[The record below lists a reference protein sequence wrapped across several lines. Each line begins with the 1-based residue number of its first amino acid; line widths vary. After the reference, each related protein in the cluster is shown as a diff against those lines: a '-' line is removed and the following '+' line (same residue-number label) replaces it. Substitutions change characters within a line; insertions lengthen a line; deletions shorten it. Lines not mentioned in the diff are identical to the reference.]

1 MVKKGQWHGAH
12 SRASF
17 AFSRG
22 GAVLLL
28 SCLCAFGCSHDDKK
42 TPQVVDANAY
52 PANYKDQ
59 IATFL
64 QTALTNNADFRNSL
78 ISPPVMKPVG
88 QNQHYVACVQLN
100 GFNQHKDKAVIYFS
114 GSINQFVDA
123 TGDECSGVA
132 YEPFVELAR
141 LAPK

>member
-1 MVKKGQWHGAH
+1 MLKNGQWHETH
-12 SRASF
+12 SRDGVTF
-17 AFSRG
+17 ARS

-28 SCLCAFGCSHDDKK
+28 GCLCVFGCADNKK

-64 QTALTNNADFRNSL
+64 QTALTNSADFRNSL
-78 ISPPVMKPVG
+78 ISPPAMKQVG

-100 GFNQHKDKAVIYFS
+100 GFNQHKDKAVIYFA

-141 LAPK
+141 LVPK